1 MEDGNRTDAASTS
14 KTQAA
19 SIHLQSTA
27 STPANTS
34 VCHPASDS
42 DCFTKSCLLG
52 LKNEDAYEI
61 AIPYEENSF
70 EQQGFFTQSDQSFDG
85 ES

>member
-1 MEDGNRTDAASTS
+1 MLPQHRRA
-14 KTQAA
+14 
-19 SIHLQSTA
+19 
-27 STPANTS
+27 TPAPSTCT
-34 VCHPASDS
+34 VWLQTPLG
-42 DCFTKSCLLG
+42 SCLWSDHLTEYFVLG

-70 EQQGFFTQSDQSFDG
+70 EQQGFFTQNDQNFDG

>member
-1 MEDGNRTDAASTS
+1 MLLPHLRA
-14 KTQAA
+14 TQAP
-19 SIHLQSTA
+19 SICRVRPQPLC
-27 STPANTS
+27 
-34 VCHPASDS
+34 CHVSRWDYLTK
-42 DCFTKSCLLG
+42 CFVLG

-70 EQQGFFTQSDQSFDG
+70 DQQGFFTQNDQNFDG

>member
-1 MEDGNRTDAASTS
+1 MLPQRRRA
-14 KTQAA
+14 TQAP
-19 SIHLQSTA
+19 SICRVRPPPPGVQVSRWSFLTE
-27 STPANTS
+27 
-34 VCHPASDS
+34 
-42 DCFTKSCLLG
+42 CFVLG

-70 EQQGFFTQSDQSFDG
+70 EQQGFFTQNDQSFDG